1 MDNCALAPHDAAV
14 RDSPTVQTLGLFV
27 DALARRAQQ
36 TTHPR
41 NLPPGPAGVPLLGSF
56 LDVHRN
62 VLEMLE
68 RGLREHGDTIRYRMG
83 PFDFVVVHRPE
94 DIRTVLL
101 ERVDDFPKSPSYS
114 GLELVVGKG
123 LLTSGGEFWKR
134 QRRLATPAFHHKHLQ
149 QLGETMVRC
158 TSELVDEWEHLAG
171 PAPQLDL
178 HEHMMALTLRIV
190 GQALFSTELSA
201 HVGAMGPALAT
212 VLEHANF
219 ISTSLLLAPPPWMP
233 TARNRRFAAAM
244 KVVDDLVLDI
254 IAQRRTV
261 SEAGGDMGGEAR
273 GDLLGMLMSATD
285 VDGTVR
291 MSDRELRDEV
301 ATLVLAGHETTA
313 QALTWTFMLLSRHV
327 DVQRRMVAE
336 IREVCGDAPPKF
348 EHLRALEYTGRV
360 IDESLRLYP
369 PAWLFERQARVD
381 IELGGYA
388 IPAGTVI
395 AIAPWTLHRHPGHWP
410 NPEGFDPDRFLPEA
424 VAARPRYVYLPF
436 GGGPRQCIGVNFA
449 LYEAKLVLAT
459 VLQRV
464 SLELVP
470 GQDLSCD
477 AAVTL
482 RPAHGLKV
490 RLRRRDA

>member
-1 MDNCALAPHDAAV
+1 MDKCSAGPHDASV
-14 RDSPTVQTLGLFV
+14 KDSLTVQSLGLFV
-27 DALARRAQQ
+27 DALARRAHGS
-36 TTHPR
+36 THPR
-41 NLPPGPAGVPLLGSF
+41 NLPPGPTGVPLLGSF
-56 LDVHRN
+56 LEVHRDI
-62 VLEMLE
+62 LAMLE
-68 RGLREHGDTIRYRMG
+68 RGLREHGDTIRFRMG

-123 LLTSGGEFWKR
+123 LLTSDGEFWKR

-158 TSELVDEWEHLAG
+158 ASDLVDEWERLPGA
-171 PAPQLDL
+171 APQFDL

-190 GQALFSTELSA
+190 GLALFSTELSA
-201 HVGAMGPALAT
+201 HAGAMGPALTT

-219 ISTSLLLAPPPWMP
+219 VSTSLLLVPPPWLP
-233 TARNRRFAAAM
+233 TTRNRRFAAAM
-244 KVVDDLVLDI
+244 KVVDELVLGI
-254 IAQRRTV
+254 IAQRRKA
-261 SEAGGDMGGEAR
+261 SEQHGDLLDMLMLAGGDGGENE
-273 GDLLGMLMSATD
+273 GEG
-285 VDGTVR
+285 R
-291 MSDRELRDEV
+291 MTDRELRDEV

-327 DVQRRMVAE
+327 DVQRRVVAE
-336 IREVCGDAPPKF
+336 IREVCGDAPPRF

-369 PAWLFERQARVD
+369 PAWVFERQARVD
-381 IELGGYA
+381 VQLGEYM
-388 IPAGTVI
+388 IPAGSVVAVT
-395 AIAPWTLHRHPGHWP
+395 PWTLHRHPGHWP

-464 SLELVP
+464 SVELVP

-482 RPAHGLKV
+482 RPANGLKV

>member
-1 MDNCALAPHDAAV
+1 MDKRARGPHHAAV
-14 RDSPTVQTLGLFV
+14 RDSTTVQSLGLFV

-36 TTHPR
+36 TTRPL

-56 LDVHRN
+56 LEVQRDI
-62 VLEMLE
+62 LGMLE
-68 RGLREHGDTIRYRMG
+68 RGQRDHGDTVRFRMG
-83 PFDFVVVHRPE
+83 PFDFVLIHRPE

-123 LLTSGGEFWKR
+123 LLTSEGEFWKR

-149 QLGETMVRC
+149 NLGETMVRC
-158 TSELVDEWEHLAG
+158 TSELVDEWERLPG
-171 PAPQLDL
+171 FAPELDV
-178 HEHMMALTLRIV
+178 HEQMMALTLRIV
-190 GQALFSTELSA
+190 GLALFSTELSA
-201 HVGAMGPALAT
+201 HAGTMGPALAT

-219 ISTSLLLAPPPWMP
+219 ISTSLLVVAPAWLP
-233 TARNRRFAAAM
+233 TTRNRRFAAAM
-244 KVVDDLVLDI
+244 KVVDDMVLGI
-254 IAQRRTV
+254 IAARRKT
-261 SEAGGDMGGEAR
+261 GEDR
-273 GDLLGMLMSATD
+273 GDLLSMLMAATD
-285 VDGTVR
+285 ERGEVR
-291 MSDRELRDEV
+291 MTDRELRDEV
-301 ATLVLAGHETTA
+301 ATIVLAGHETTA

-327 DVQRRMVAE
+327 DVQRRVVAE
-336 IREVCGDAPPKF
+336 IRQVCGDAPPQF
-348 EHLRALEYTGRV
+348 EHLRALDYTGRV
-360 IDESLRLYP
+360 LDEALRLYP
-369 PAWLFERQARVD
+369 PAWAIERQARVD
-381 IELGGYA
+381 VELGGYT
-388 IPAGTVI
+388 IPAKTMVG
-395 AIAPWTLHRHPGHWP
+395 IAPWTLHRHPEHWP

-482 RPAHGLKV
+482 RPANGLKV